1 MGISVAGKAVS
12 INDMHEEG
20 VDTSVAR
27 NPTSRI
33 FQGIELHHMF
43 SRSGKTGRKDDGN
56 PLIHALKGRYGFTI
70 TPFWKAQLMGR
81 ADLILDKAQAKLA
94 GFTHCMPIPSS
105 SPFCSEVTDLVANKL
120 GLPVLQPTFFRKKT
134 VREMLD
140 GLAAH
145 PPKVRKGQKTAYNG
159 QLNTWQ
165 ALPDATI
172 CEAKNVDTN
181 IRLLF
186 DFFVLLPDALRLE
199 GQRILIVDDIFSSGS
214 SVLSVREIVSN
225 QLGAEVGY
233 VSFLSGMR

>member
-1 MGISVAGKAVS
+1 
-12 INDMHEEG
+12 
-20 VDTSVAR
+20 
-27 NPTSRI
+27 
-33 FQGIELHHMF
+33 
-43 SRSGKTGRKDDGN
+43 
-56 PLIHALKGRYGFTI
+56 
-70 TPFWKAQLMGR
+70 
-81 ADLILDKAQAKLA
+81 
-94 GFTHCMPIPSS
+94 
-105 SPFCSEVTDLVANKL
+105 
-120 GLPVLQPTFFRKKT
+120 
-134 VREMLD
+134 MLD

-145 PPKVRKGQKTAYNG
+145 PPKVRKSQKTAYNG

-186 DFFVLLPDALRLE
+186 DFFLLLPDAPRLD